1 MTAESI
7 CSAKAAVT
15 LDQLRTRGSMQP
27 LIHKASVNLTAN
39 KLPLGVSLN
48 DAVIL
53 CLNDDGKITAIL
65 TLPSRL
71 PFGMGKPRK
80 IALGT
85 LGQHATNLIKPAL
98 EKSAY
103 LRVRVVEIEPA
114 HLSLDGKN
122 RLQISVWGD
131 PMALIFH

>member
-1 MTAESI
+1 
-7 CSAKAAVT
+7 
-15 LDQLRTRGSMQP
+15 MQP

-71 PFGMGKPRK
+71 PFGIGKPRK

-85 LGQHATNLIKPAL
+85 LGQHATILIKPAL
-98 EKSAY
+98 ETSAY

>member
-1 MTAESI
+1 
-7 CSAKAAVT
+7 
-15 LDQLRTRGSMQP
+15 MQP

-71 PFGMGKPRK
+71 PFGIGKPRK
-80 IALGT
+80 IALGS
-85 LGQHATNLIKPAL
+85 GPIKCLDAG
-98 EKSAY
+98 
-103 LRVRVVEIEPA
+103 
-114 HLSLDGKN
+114 LS
-122 RLQISVWGD
+122 S
-131 PMALIFH
+131 

>member
-1 MTAESI
+1 
-7 CSAKAAVT
+7 
-15 LDQLRTRGSMQP
+15 MQP

-71 PFGMGKPRK
+71 PFGIGKPRK

-103 LRVRVVEIEPA
+103 WNAPSEVVHQLGYDYPVLGGLNDCWKTRKAGRYRAEA
-114 HLSLDGKN
+114 SAG
-122 RLQISVWGD
+122 
-131 PMALIFH
+131 